1 MTYNITEEVQMALGD
16 GTPIGRATTE
26 KGTQDFVYLGSWID
40 TTWQDIK
47 VRKGQAWAALNK
59 MDSIWKS
66 SLSRETKIGIFRA
79 TAEYVLLYGSEAWTS
94 NKKVN
99 KSLNGCYTRMLRKVL
114 NVSWKQHLTNQ
125 QLYRTVPPVSS
136 TIRQRRL
143 KFAGHSV
150 RQKDQNV
157 SELVLWEPTHGTK
170 SKGGQSKTFVD
181 TLKEDTG
188 CTSAEEIK
196 SCMEDRDV
204 WREIVSR
211 CSVKSVHR

>member
-1 MTYNITEEVQMALGD
+1 MH
-16 GTPIGRATTE
+16 
-26 KGTQDFVYLGSWID
+26 
-40 TTWQDIK
+40 
-47 VRKGQAWAALNK
+47 
-59 MDSIWKS
+59 SIWKS
-66 SLSRETKIGIFRA
+66 SLPRETKICIFSA
-79 TAEYVLLYGSEAWTS
+79 TMEYVLLYGGETWTLK
-94 NKKVN
+94 KKVN
-99 KSLNGCYTRMLRKVL
+99 KSLNGCYTRMLRKGL
-114 NVSWKQHLTNQ
+114 NVSWKQHLTNL
-125 QLYRTVPPVSS
+125 QLYETVPPVSS

-157 SELVLWEPTHGTK
+157 SKLVLWGPTHGTK

-211 CSVKSVHR
+211 CSVKNVDR